1 MSWVISEYK
10 VFNTLSNL
18 EAIKIATHLELV
30 EAALAEYLRVL
41 SVNDDVTGHQVHCE
55 LAPGTQTPCYKS

>member
-1 MSWVISEYK
+1 M
-10 VFNTLSNL
+10 SNL
-18 EAIKIATHLELV
+18 EANKIATHLELV

-55 LAPGTQTPCYKS
+55 LAPGTQTPGHQS